1 MVAAIAAEAA
11 EAIAVVVVI
20 AAAVVAAEAHTAA
33 VVAAAEALMAAEA
46 PSLAGGTNLFA
57 NSRARPDLP
66 AGLFLFESDALSF
79 LLPRQLSLQKF
90 LSPVYSF

>member
-20 AAAVVAAEAHTAA
+20 
-33 VVAAAEALMAAEA
+33 AAAEALMAAEA

>member
-1 MVAAIAAEAA
+1 VVAAIAAEAA

-20 AAAVVAAEAHTAA
+20 AAA

>member
-1 MVAAIAAEAA
+1 M
-11 EAIAVVVVI
+11 AVVVAI
-20 AAAVVAAEAHTAA
+20 EAA

-79 LLPRQLSLQKF
+79 FLPRQLSLQKF

>member
-20 AAAVVAAEAHTAA
+20 AAA